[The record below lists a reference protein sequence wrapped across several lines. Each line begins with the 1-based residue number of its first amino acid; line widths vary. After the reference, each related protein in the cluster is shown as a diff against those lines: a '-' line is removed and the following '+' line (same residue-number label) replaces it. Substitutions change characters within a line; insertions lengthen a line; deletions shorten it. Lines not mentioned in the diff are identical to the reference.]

1 VKILLGMVFVLSTI
15 FANTTNTTKKQNESL
30 NSIYENIILKNSKKS
45 IVDIKRL
52 QNHILANETNK
63 AKEEFVNLVKS
74 WKSVQAFYIL
84 GDLDD
89 NYLDTPRYI
98 DIFHEGNEDIKKQ
111 LDLILTTDEDLKI
124 AHFKNSQ
131 KTINA
136 LEYMLFTKD
145 LKTKRVKDIVLR
157 ITNKLTLNLQDIYD
171 GYVDNKAKFL
181 KDEIASNAIMLNSL
195 IENSYKIKEWRVG
208 DPSGLS
214 RKFRGKK
221 DNRNAE
227 YYISKNSI
235 VAVRSILNTHLMVL
249 GSQRYKNFG
258 DMIKSY
264 KVKKELNNAVKYINI
279 SLENTKLIINDDFE
293 NTKNTKPLYKSLKK
307 LHMTY
312 YISLIGKL
320 KITAKILD
328 ADGD

>member
-1 VKILLGMVFVLSTI
+1 MKIILSMLIVVGVLFGDSTKD
-15 FANTTNTTKKQNESL
+15 NL

-45 IVDIKRL
+45 IIDIKNL
-52 QNHILANETNK
+52 KNHIKNDEFSM
-63 AKEEFVNLVKS
+63 AKDEFRNLVVS
-74 WKSVQAFYIL
+74 WKSVQGFYIL

-111 LDLILTTDEDLKI
+111 LDLILTTSEELRI

-136 LEYMLFTKD
+136 LEYILFTKD
-145 LKTKRVKDIVLR
+145 LKVNRVKQVSLR
-157 ITNKLTLNLQDIYD
+157 IVNKIQRNLEEILY
-171 GYVDNKAKFL
+171 GYEENKTKFL
-181 KDEIASNAIMLNSL
+181 KDELTANAIMLNSL

-208 DPSGLS
+208 DASGLS
-214 RKFRGKK
+214 RKFKGKA
-221 DNRNAE
+221 DNKRAE
-227 YYISKNSI
+227 YPISKNSI
-235 VAVRSILNTHLMVL
+235 LAIQSILNTHLKIL
-249 GSQRYKNFG
+249 AKQKFLNFG
-258 DMIKSY
+258 DMINSY
-264 KVKKELNNAVKYINI
+264 GVNEELEDSVKYLNSALLKSKDIKNG
-279 SLENTKLIINDDFE
+279 DFS
-293 NTKNTKPLYKSLKK
+293 NAKPLYKSLKK